1 MLAKLTLTI
10 DQEVVE
16 RAKRYAKRKHRSV
29 SRIIEDYLRIISMEE
44 SLGPDVTSSSAV
56 TTDRLT
62 GMFRHGDTGQDYG
75 DILEDALYQA
85 HE

>member
-1 MLAKLTLTI
+1 MTV

-16 RAKRYAKRKHRSV
+16 GAKRYAKRKHRSV

-44 SLGPDVTSSSAV
+44 SLGSDDNSSSTV
-56 TTDRLT
+56 ITDRLT
-62 GMFRHGDTGQDYG
+62 GMFRDRDTGQDYD

-85 HE
+85 HR

>member
-1 MLAKLTLTI
+1 MLAKLTLTV

-44 SLGPDVTSSSAV
+44 SLGSDDISSSAV

-62 GMFRHGDTGQDYG
+62 GMFRNEDTGQDYD
-75 DILEDALYQA
+75 DILEDALDQA
-85 HE
+85 HG

>member
-1 MLAKLTLTI
+1 MLAKLTLTV

-44 SLGPDVTSSSAV
+44 SLGSDDTSSSAV

-62 GMFRHGDTGQDYG
+62 GMFRDRDTGQDYD
-75 DILEDALYQA
+75 DILEDALYQG
-85 HE
+85 HG

>member
-1 MLAKLTLTI
+1 MLAKLTLTV

-16 RAKRYAKRKHRSV
+16 HAKRYAKRKHRSV

-44 SLGPDVTSSSAV
+44 SLGSDGTFSSAV

-62 GMFRHGDTGQDYG
+62 GMFRDGDTGQDYD
-75 DILEDALYQA
+75 DILEDALRQE
-85 HE
+85 HG